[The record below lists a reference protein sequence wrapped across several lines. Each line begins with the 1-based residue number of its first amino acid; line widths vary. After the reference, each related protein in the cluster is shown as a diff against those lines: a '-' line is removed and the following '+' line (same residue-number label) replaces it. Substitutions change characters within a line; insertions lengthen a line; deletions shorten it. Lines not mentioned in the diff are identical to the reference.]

1 MEIFQIEIVVSLLL
15 IGKEKL
21 ERFLRTFFNL
31 G

>member
-21 ERFLRTFFNL
+21 ERFVFTNL
-31 G
+31 F